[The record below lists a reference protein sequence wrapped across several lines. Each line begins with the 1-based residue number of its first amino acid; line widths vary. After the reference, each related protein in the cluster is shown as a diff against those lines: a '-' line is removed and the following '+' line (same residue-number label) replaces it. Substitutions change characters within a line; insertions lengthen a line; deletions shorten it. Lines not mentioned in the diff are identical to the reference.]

1 MFLRKRLN
9 RAFNSLT
16 KCVIKHFI
24 AQLEKPENR
33 KAICRDFVDPTV
45 DFALR
50 QTIIKIHTIDSETP
64 FLKKMVK
71 SSEKYLAKKLN
82 PSFQVASLGFSLVL
96 CLLIGLNYHIYLL
109 NQRITQ
115 MTS

>member
-9 RAFNSLT
+9 ATLNSFI
-16 KCVIKHFI
+16 KCIVKKFI
-24 AQLEKPENR
+24 AQLEKPENQNM
-33 KAICRDFVDPTV
+33 ICRDFVDPAV

-50 QTIIKIHTIDSETP
+50 QTIKKIHTIDSETP

-71 SSEKYLAKKLN
+71 TSERYLARKFN
-82 PSFQVASLGFSLVL
+82 PSLQIASLGFSLVL
-96 CLLIGLNYHIYLL
+96 FLLLGMNYHMYLL

>member
-1 MFLRKRLN
+1 MFFRKRLN
-9 RAFNSLT
+9 KAFNSLT
-16 KCVIKHFI
+16 KCIVKHFI

-50 QTIIKIHTIDSETP
+50 QTIVKIHAIDSETP

-71 SSEKYLAKKLN
+71 SSEGYLARKLS
-82 PSFQVASLGFSLVL
+82 PSLQIVSLAFSLIL
-96 CLLIGLNYHIYLL
+96 CLLIAMNYHIYLL
-109 NQRITQ
+109 NKRMTQ
-115 MTS
+115 HAS